1 VPSAAIVCSTVSERS
16 AAFDLLVACSRPDV
30 DERMIETSLR
40 TTNTGPLLK
49 LAKFHRV
56 DGLVYERLREVP
68 SAPQHVLVEL
78 AARYQAAV
86 TNHMRALWALKLV
99 ADVLD
104 GIGCRWAVFK
114 GPVAVESLY
123 EGVPGRRGY
132 LDLDVLVEPA
142 ALGDALLQFE
152 HNGGRVLDRN
162 WIGMR
167 RQMRG
172 ELHIS
177 LPIDVPIDLHWNLI
191 DMHRRRMNLDT
202 DAMLERARPIS
213 IGGLSVRTLD
223 PVDTTIHLAFHAA
236 YSGADRLLWLKD
248 VERAAAI
255 LHPDWEE
262 LTARAERA
270 NVGRGVGLILE
281 RCRRT
286 LRADIPEHV
295 GPSLVGSR
303 LLRFADAVDRIFPWQ
318 YGFSRML
325 APGRL
330 LARSIGHG
338 PVGGAGWVLSRVIR
352 NLDPW
357 QEHRTSTFTARGD
370 TRDRAAFVDAVET
383 LGRAETGRPGTDR

>member
-1 VPSAAIVCSTVSERS
+1 MLRVSDRS
-16 AAFDLLVACSRPDV
+16 VAFDVLVACTRADV
-30 DERMIETSLR
+30 DQRAIETKLKAAR
-40 TTNTGPLLK
+40 TGALLK

-56 DGLVYERLREVP
+56 DGLVYERLRDMPV
-68 SAPQHVLVEL
+68 APRRVLVEL

-99 ADVLD
+99 ADVMD

-123 EGVPGRRGY
+123 EGVPGRRRY

-142 ALGDALLQFE
+142 ALGDALLKFE
-152 HNGGRVLDRN
+152 QDGGRVLDQN
-162 WIGMR
+162 WIGML

-172 ELHIS
+172 EMHIS

-191 DMHRRRMNLDT
+191 DMHRRRMHLDT
-202 DAMLERARPIS
+202 DAILERARPITV
-213 IGGLSVRTLD
+213 GGLRVKTLD

-248 VERAAAI
+248 VERAAE
-255 LHPDWEE
+255 LLRPDWDE
-262 LTARAERA
+262 LTARADRA

-286 LRADIPEHV
+286 LGADIPEHV
-295 GPSLVGSR
+295 GVSLVGRR
-303 LLRFADAVDRIFPWQ
+303 LLRFGEAVDRFFPWQ
-318 YGFSRML
+318 YGFGRML

-330 LARSIGHG
+330 LARSVGHG
-338 PVGGAGWVLSRVIR
+338 PVGGTAWVLSRVIR

-357 QEHRTSTFTARGD
+357 QERRTSTFTARGD
-370 TRDRAAFVDAVET
+370 ASDRMAFVAAVESVGRAAT
-383 LGRAETGRPGTDR
+383 RRQGTNG